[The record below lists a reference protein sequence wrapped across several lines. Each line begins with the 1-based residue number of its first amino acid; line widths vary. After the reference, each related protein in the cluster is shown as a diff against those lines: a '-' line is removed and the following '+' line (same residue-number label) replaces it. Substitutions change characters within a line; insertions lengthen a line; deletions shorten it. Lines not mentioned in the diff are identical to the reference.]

1 MPGAGGVGGLC
12 GFVSGGLMF
21 IGAWGGYYDIPRTKL
36 RHMSQRFSQ
45 AITERFGS
53 LHCQELRGDCAVLAV
68 DLLNFCIPILAEEI
82 EKVNIEM
89 RRVKSGGAL
98 WLKKLTFKY
107 PRRKVIRTAIHHLT
121 KLFLILS
128 HIMKLLEPKTSL
140 KSGPLLV
147 VANHFNFLDPVALV
161 SSVPWPVEFVGG
173 FRTPN
178 APAAISWLRETW
190 GYYPVFRGTGSTL
203 AFRATDAVL
212 AQNGMMAIFPEGS
225 SSAGLLRP
233 ARPGV
238 AYMASRSQ
246 IADSSY
252 GI

>member
-1 MPGAGGVGGLC
+1 MV
-12 GFVSGGLMF
+12 
-21 IGAWGGYYDIPRTKL
+21 
-36 RHMSQRFSQ
+36 
-45 AITERFGS
+45 
-53 LHCQELRGDCAVLAV
+53 
-68 DLLNFCIPILAEEI
+68 
-82 EKVNIEM
+82 EKT
-89 RRVKSGGAL
+89 
-98 WLKKLTFKY
+98 TFKY

-121 KLFLILS
+121 QAIFNLIS
-128 HIMKLLEPKTSL
+128 HYEIIGAENFPQ
-140 KSGPLLV
+140 SGPLLV
-147 VANHFNFLDPVALV
+147 VANHFSFLDPVALV

-212 AQNGMMAIFPEGS
+212 AQKGIMAIFPEGS